1 MNREDV
7 YSIIDNEREYQI
19 KKWGSIKDK
28 PHEVGAWITLMQHHL
43 DIASK
48 NWCENNNDIS
58 SLEEIKKV
66 ISIGVA
72 CGEQHGLKYRWNN
85 RVIE

>member
-1 MNREDV
+1 
-7 YSIIDNEREYQI
+7 
-19 KKWGSIKDK
+19 
-28 PHEVGAWITLMQHHL
+28 MQHHL

-66 ISIGVA
+66 IRIGVA

-85 RVIE
+85 RVIK